1 MGRQAMAIQSYDE
14 LSSLELDALKEIGSI
29 GTGNAATALSS
40 MIGKQVRIEVPE
52 VRIMG
57 YNEAIEWI
65 GGPEEITAGVLVK
78 IGGQISGI
86 MLSVQQLDFVNL
98 VLGSMLD
105 KCVEDYD
112 ELHEMECSAL
122 IEVGNIMIST
132 FINALSGLAGINIEL
147 TVPAFTVDMQG
158 AIMAVPMAEYGGQSD
173 YIMTIG
179 GDFVCEGK
187 KTPCRLLLS
196 PEIRSLNYLLGKLG
210 VISGR

>member
-1 MGRQAMAIQSYDE
+1 MTIKSYSD
-14 LSSLELDALKEIGSI
+14 LNSLELDTLREIGSI

-40 MIGKQVRIEVPE
+40 LIGQQVRIEMPE

-78 IGGQISGI
+78 MSGQVNGI
-86 MLSVQQLDFVNL
+86 MLSVQQLKFVNL
-98 VLGSMLD
+98 VLESMLG
-105 KCVEDYD
+105 KGVEDYSG
-112 ELHEMECSAL
+112 LHEMECSAL

-132 FINALSGLAGINIEL
+132 FINALSSLAGIDIEL

-179 GDFVCEGK
+179 GNFVRDGQ
-187 KTPCRLLLS
+187 TVPCRLLLS
-196 PEIRSLNYLLGKLG
+196 PHIRSLNFLLRKLG
-210 VISGR
+210 VSGGA